1 VAATRRVLTV
11 PNLLSF
17 ARILLIPVFVLLLLH
32 HGTELSGLLLL
43 GFVVS
48 TDWVD
53 GVIARRTGQVTE
65 LGKWLDPIADRAAI
79 AAALVTLVVREAFPL
94 WAALL
99 ILVRDGLV
107 LMAGMVL
114 LARRRRIDVRFI
126 GKVATFS
133 LMFGVPAVAW
143 GNFGLPLA
151 AAARALGWIAFG
163 IGIVEYYVA
172 AVLYA
177 FDMRAALRRA
187 ETTPPA
193 SR

>member
-1 VAATRRVLTV
+1 VATTRRVLTV

-17 ARILLIPVFVLLLLH
+17 ARILLIPVFVLLLLR
-32 HGTELSGLLLL
+32 HGTELPGLLLL

-53 GVIARRTGQVTE
+53 GVVARRTGQVTD
-65 LGKWLDPIADRAAI
+65 LGKWLDPIADRLAI
-79 AAALVTLVVREAFPL
+79 AAALVTLVVRDAFPL
-94 WAALL
+94 WAALM
-99 ILVRDGLV
+99 ILVRDGLI
-107 LMAGMVL
+107 LLAGLFL
-114 LARRRRIDVRFI
+114 LARRRRIDVRLI

-151 AAARALGWIAFG
+151 ATARALGWIAFAV
-163 IGIVEYYVA
+163 GIVEYYVA

-177 FDMRAALRRA
+177 FDLRSALHGRATGARR
-187 ETTPPA
+187 
-193 SR
+193 RR

>member
-1 VAATRRVLTV
+1 M
-11 PNLLSF
+11 
-17 ARILLIPVFVLLLLH
+17 
-32 HGTELSGLLLL
+32 LL

-53 GVIARRTGQVTE
+53 GVVARRTGQVTD

-79 AAALVTLVVREAFPL
+79 AAALVTLVVRDAFPL

-107 LMAGMVL
+107 ILAGTVVL
-114 LARRRRIDVRFI
+114 FRGRRIDVRFI

-151 AAARALGWIAFG
+151 ATARALGWIAFG

-172 AVLYA
+172 AGLYA
-177 FDMRAALRRA
+177 FDLRAALRGSHAPDDR
-187 ETTPPA
+187 
-193 SR
+193 